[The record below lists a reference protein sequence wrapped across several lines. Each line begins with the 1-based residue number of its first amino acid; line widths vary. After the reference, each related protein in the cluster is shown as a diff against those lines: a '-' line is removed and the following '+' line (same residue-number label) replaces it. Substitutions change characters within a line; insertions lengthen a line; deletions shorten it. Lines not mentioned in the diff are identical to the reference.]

1 MVATLEGK
9 LEGESE
15 GRLVVGVERQGERQR
30 VEERV
35 RAKER
40 RIDEETEVEVEED
53 NIDPLV
59 APPLLAQPTP
69 SLYYPPSLR
78 LRFPT
83 YRTPTT
89 SRNSRNY
96 PGHTHALSCVVPEKG
111 LSKKRGKAWRS
122 YSYVHHC
129 LPRPILFLYFPPP
142 PFVSYIFPHRRER
155 EIEKELEE
163 ERCRGHGGFVASF
176 PKILRGPARV
186 RKRHFIKNKFREGA
200 DGYPRASRGFH
211 AADSLPHSL
220 SFYLSMSHSLFLSPI
235 HNSTRLSRLSRE
247 RYLDVLYF
255 FLSFLLYCELVL
267 THALSLPSAE
277 CFLSPEFGF
286 SH

>member
-1 MVATLEGK
+1 MVAAPEGK
-9 LEGESE
+9 LEGASE
-15 GRLVVGVERQGERQR
+15 GRLVVGVERQGET
-30 VEERV
+30 EGERESE

-40 RIDEETEVEVEED
+40 RMDEETEVEVEED

-96 PGHTHALSCVVPEKG
+96 LGHARALSCVPEKG
-111 LSKKRGKAWRS
+111 LSKKGEKQAEAT
-122 YSYVHHC
+122 
-129 LPRPILFLYFPPP
+129 LTFTIAFLFLNLLPLFRLCV
-142 PFVSYIFPHRRER
+142 FCRRER
-155 EIEKELEE
+155 DGEWLEE

-186 RKRHFIKNKFREGA
+186 RKRHFIKNKFREEA
-200 DGYPRASRGFH
+200 DGYPRAS
-211 AADSLPHSL
+211 
-220 SFYLSMSHSLFLSPI
+220 
-235 HNSTRLSRLSRE
+235 
-247 RYLDVLYF
+247 
-255 FLSFLLYCELVL
+255 
-267 THALSLPSAE
+267 
-277 CFLSPEFGF
+277 
-286 SH
+286 